1 MGKMNSHN
9 TGRVWEKNKHSKVTD
24 LLKISGEAEIHAI
37 PKIWEKWIYLVWEK
51 YGKTQRFSIFFATL
65 HI

>member
-9 TGRVWEKNKHSKVTD
+9 TGRVWEKNKHFKVTD

-37 PKIWEKWIYLVWEK
+37 PKIWEK
-51 YGKTQRFSIFFATL
+51 
-65 HI
+65 

>member
-37 PKIWEKWIYLVWEK
+37 PKIWEKWILVWEM

-65 HI
+65 QI